1 MSYVLNGITFAAS
14 SDFAPIPGLF
24 SSEGD
29 LILTFLFGNG
39 VEFLERTDDPWYR
52 GNVPA
57 QNVRWDGIVYRMDQA
72 ASPMACLRQYQFCNP
87 ALPEEGRCGLLTGFA
102 EAQYQAAPL
111 FNITRDQMFN
121 ITIEQMV
128 KKDIP
133 QTPAAARYIWLV
145 ILLTLTVPSPATLI
159 NIRGPN
165 SLASQQSLTR
175 SSSMLGSIPSNQW
188 QLDVENWW
196 AIYMASL
203 QAGMVNIAYGSHDPA
218 LKPYEIPPSTPM
230 PRSCATTK

>member
-1 MSYVLNGITFAAS
+1 
-14 SDFAPIPGLF
+14 
-24 SSEGD
+24 
-29 LILTFLFGNG
+29 
-39 VEFLERTDDPWYR
+39 
-52 GNVPA
+52 
-57 QNVRWDGIVYRMDQA
+57 MDQA

-121 ITIEQMV
+121 MTIEQMA
-128 KKDIP
+128 KNDIP

-159 NIRGPN
+159 NILGPN

-203 QAGMVNIAYGSHDPA
+203 QAGMVNTAYGSHDPA
-218 LKPYEIPPSTPM
+218 LKPYEILPFNSYAQKLCNNQVSNA
-230 PRSCATTK
+230 RSCIKLAHDFCFIHSCMHRCHSLWAELAPQKHN